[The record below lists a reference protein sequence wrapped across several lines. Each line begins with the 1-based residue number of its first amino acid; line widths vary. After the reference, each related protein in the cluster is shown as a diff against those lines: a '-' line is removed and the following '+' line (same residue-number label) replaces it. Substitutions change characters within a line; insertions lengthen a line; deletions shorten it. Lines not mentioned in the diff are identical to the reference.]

1 MNFKLILAIIGM
13 NLLFSSAAPHG
24 KNNKYMKGGK
34 EDVEEVTVYETEY
47 EVLTVAVPASAVII
61 ENETPAIIEGDEIVY
76 LPEEAF
82 DGVEYILEE
91 KLEESKLEALN
102 GEEDDEVNDDGGDEM
117 EIIIEEERVRY
128 EPQEFVTPTPE
139 TEDNEPVD
147 DAVYTA
153 SAESI
158 QNEEKKIDV
167 EKPADDIGEK
177 ETIVMEEE
185 KEEEEEEEGEEEEES
200 TSSATE
206 ESTSS
211 STEEE
216 EDTSGTTDEEE
227 TSSSN
232 EEEEDTSGTDKEDTS
247 GTTEEEEEEEELE
260 NDDEEENELEVDEE
274 EVNEEEVNE
283 EDVDVEEEEEED
295 QEGSTD
301 EEEDK

>member
-260 NDDEEENELEVDEE
+260 TDDEEENELEVDEE

>member
-185 KEEEEEEEGEEEEES
+185 KEEEEEEEGEEEKS